1 MYSLWSIVFSPSS
14 TSEIM
19 AEGFF
24 IPGVAMIFLK
34 KKLPLAGLL
43 SLSLGG
49 GFSLIGFL
57 CEMKLLSLNWPAW
70 PYSVPYGL
78 SVCLAGFLTGYFIE
92 KYIKTKKA

>member
-1 MYSLWSIVFSPSS
+1 
-14 TSEIM
+14 M

-49 GFSLIGFL
+49 GFSLIRFL
-57 CEMKLLSLNWPAW
+57 CEMKLLSLNWPSW

-78 SVCLAGFLTGYFIE
+78 SVCLAGFLTGFVIE
-92 KYIKTKKA
+92 KYIKTKRA